1 VITRDLRD
9 YVARD
14 WNAARE
20 AKDAFWARRI
30 AELGP
35 IEGFR
40 IADELRRQVLE
51 QHPGWPQDEQRDED
65 RASHVRLSELLQRAS
80 RASSR

>member
-1 VITRDLRD
+1 VINRDLHS
-9 YVARD
+9 YLARD
-14 WNAARE
+14 WQAARE
-20 AKDAFWARRI
+20 AKDAFWAQRI
-30 AELGP
+30 ARLGP

-51 QHPGWPQDEQRDED
+51 QIPGWPNDEQRAQDL
-65 RASHVRLSELLQRAS
+65 ACHVRLSELLQRAS